1 MNLRV
6 AGPMRRHAAI
16 LAFSAAIASI
26 AFAGCIPLGETGGVD
41 QATATR
47 LAAQIPVYSASDP
60 QAQGYV
66 NLGQVSAW
74 SCDETLFGG
83 GNHDQLVAKLRQ
95 AAAKVDA
102 DALIDLSCADNAGSA
117 AAGCLKSVKCTANA
131 ARLKPQGAAH

>member
-1 MNLRV
+1 MNLRI
-6 AGPMRRHAAI
+6 AGPTRRRAAI
-16 LAFSAAIASI
+16 LAISAAL
-26 AFAGCIPLGETGGVD
+26 AGCIPLGEAGGVD

-47 LAAQIPVYSASDP
+47 LAAQIPVYSAADP

-74 SCDETLFGG
+74 SCDDTLFGGG